1 MISPFLCLGPQS
13 WPTPQAKADAAAF
26 AAAVGEAETAVVVT
40 WLKLDEFLFDH
51 AVYPKMIIWVWI
63 NTY

>member
-1 MISPFLCLGPQS
+1 
-13 WPTPQAKADAAAF
+13 
-26 AAAVGEAETAVVVT
+26 VGEAETAVVVT

-51 AVYPKMIIWVWI
+51 VVYPKMIIWVWI